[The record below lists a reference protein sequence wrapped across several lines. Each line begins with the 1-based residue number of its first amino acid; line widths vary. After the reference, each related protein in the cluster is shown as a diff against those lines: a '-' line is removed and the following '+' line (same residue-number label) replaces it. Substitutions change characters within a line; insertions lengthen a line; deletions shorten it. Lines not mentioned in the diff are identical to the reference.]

1 MLTVTD
7 QAPRRH
13 CAFTDHP
20 QRRTGSGTKAA
31 LADRSNDSPHLP
43 SAATLVLLH
52 HVHGRTT

>member
-13 CAFTDHP
+13 RAFTDHP

-31 LADRSNDSPHLP
+31 LADRSNDSPHLL
-43 SAATLVLLH
+43 SAAALVLLH
-52 HVHGRTT
+52 HQHGRTA

>member
-43 SAATLVLLH
+43 SAAALV
-52 HVHGRTT
+52 